1 MRMNRTKSPIA
12 DAIDGGPA
20 GNGASTPAGIV
31 AGIKLFARL
40 AIKRAIDARIG
51 GRGIGGSVAVI
62 VAY

>member
-1 MRMNRTKSPIA
+1 MNRRRFPIA

-20 GNGASTPAGIV
+20 ANGASTPAGIV